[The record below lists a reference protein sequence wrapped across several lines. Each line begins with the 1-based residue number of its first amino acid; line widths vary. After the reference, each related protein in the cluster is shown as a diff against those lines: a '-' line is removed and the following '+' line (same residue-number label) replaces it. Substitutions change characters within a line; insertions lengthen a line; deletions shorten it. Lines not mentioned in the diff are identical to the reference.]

1 MKCPYCGENIGL
13 WPWTHTIECTN
24 TDSTSSVTEIYEY
37 FDCECP
43 HCEKIYRMKTKYE
56 YTSCEVYRKEDE

>member
-1 MKCPYCGENIGL
+1 MRCPYCGENLGD
-13 WPWTHTIECTN
+13 WPWAHTVECTN

-43 HCEKIYRMKTKYE
+43 ECGKIYRMKTKYE
-56 YTSCEVYRKEDE
+56 YVSCEVYRKEDE